1 MYEGMAVS
9 TTTAP
14 RARGGGLA
22 RRLLLAVL
30 ALAAVLP
37 IAALGAQSA
46 NASVYTQRACTK
58 QAGIS
63 GFSFAHKGAYYKQI
77 NLCSSG
83 GALAA
88 AFFQTVAHANQDAAD
103 WTYTAP
109 ANTQIVRLSGTYGK
123 AAGPHLNSGDAAA
136 FLQDSNGARLDS
148 CVTFLGCTGGVGKRT
163 WNLAAAPAAWFKF
176 GVMCGGPKGCP
187 AGLTEYALGNMSI
200 GLDDNSNPD
209 VSSPPTGPLMSDAV
223 LHGKESVAL
232 TAHDTGSGLLNVAL
246 LADGKQVSTTAI
258 DDNGGAC
265 KDYDPTNSDPYEYT
279 QPVPCKLTASGSF
292 DLDTTPLSD
301 GSHQLEVQVSDAA
314 GNTSRIGQRTAV
326 VDNQPPAVT
335 TTLTGDPHV
344 GQVLT
349 CNPTITEGQNPEVTY
364 EWLRID
370 PSSRTPA
377 IIPAQVAKTYTL
389 TAADQKYT
397 IKCRVTATD
406 KGGSASATSNPSAV
420 VAPAQ
425 GGDKSQHPPNNGGGA
440 TATATV
446 TAHWSHPRRGKSATI
461 VYGYA
466 PTITGKVVN
475 AKGQPISQATIDLI
489 AEPTAAGRKPV
500 RKTGGITKAD
510 GSFVIKLGVNID
522 SRRVRIQYRP
532 NLAVAKVG
540 GETSVNLKVRAK
552 VELAASHGSAVIA
565 AVHPVLRFAGR
576 VRGPRLKGQL
586 VEIRVQKGR
595 RWIVLGQPVRVDRH
609 GRYHLR
615 YRSYGTVPHHVF
627 FRFKA
632 VARAQRGYGF
642 LNGSSRVVKV
652 RVR

>member
-1 MYEGMAVS
+1 MYEGIAVS

-30 ALAAVLP
+30 ALVAVLP

-46 NASVYTQRACTK
+46 H
-58 QAGIS
+58 AG
-63 GFSFAHKGAYYKQI
+63 
-77 NLCSSG
+77 
-83 GALAA
+83 
-88 AFFQTVAHANQDAAD
+88 
-103 WTYTAP
+103 TYTERVCSPGSGSGEWNYRFTGGWYKHSDACATGGPLSASLYADRWYTAQQGSDYTYNAP
-109 ANTQIVRLSGTYGK
+109 AGTKIVAVSTSRVK
-123 AAGPHLNSGDAAA
+123 AAGPARDSGDASS
-136 FLQDSNGARLDS
+136 FLRDSTGRVLDS
-148 CVTFLGCTGGVGKRT
+148 CTTRNGCKGAIGNVAFDLSS
-163 WNLAAAPAAWFKF
+163 NPASSLTF
-176 GVMCGGPKGCP
+176 GVACWGPSWCP
-187 AGLTEYALGNMSI
+187 PGNTIYAISNMKI
-200 GLDDNSNPD
+200 TLDDNQAP
-209 VSSPPTGPLMSDAV
+209 VIAGQPTGPAMSDAV
-223 LHGKESVAL
+223 LHGDEVVNFNASDV
-232 TAHDTGSGLLNVAL
+232 GGGLYRTRMLV
-246 LADGKQVSTTAI
+246 DGTQTDSQVIDPNRGKCQPAI
-258 DDNGGAC
+258 AGG
-265 KDYDPTNSDPYEYT
+265 DPHTFNSA
-279 QPVPCKLTASGSF
+279 VPCELTASGSYTMHTATLP
-292 DLDTTPLSD
+292 DGEHRLSVD
-301 GSHQLEVQVSDAA
+301 IEDAA
-314 GNTSRIGQRTAV
+314 GNHTVLLDRNVKT
-326 VDNQPPAVT
+326 DNQPPAVT

-349 CNPTITEGQNPEVTY
+349 CNPTITAGNDPTITY
-364 EWLRID
+364 EWLQYE
-370 PSSRTPA
+370 PGTTVA
-377 IIPAQVAKTYTL
+377 IPGQSGKTYTL
-389 TAADQKYT
+389 TPADQKHM
-397 IKCRVTATD
+397 IQCRVTATD
-406 KGGSASATSNPSAV
+406 RGGSATATSNPSAV

-446 TAHWSHPRRGKSATI
+446 TAHWSHPRRGKDATI

-475 AKGQPISQATIDLI
+475 DKGQPVRQATLDVI

-500 RKTGGITKAD
+500 KKTGGITKAD

-532 NLAVAKVG
+532 NLAVTKVG
-540 GETSVNLKVRAK
+540 GEASVNLKVRAK
-552 VELAASHGSAVIA
+552 VDLRTAHGRTASVA
-565 AVHPVLRFAGR
+565 AVRPVLRFAGR

-586 VEIRVQKGR
+586 VEIRVQKGH

-615 YRSYGTVPHHVF
+615 YRSAARLPHRVI

-642 LNGSSRVVKV
+642 LKGSSRVVKV